1 MAVRRV
7 FQREI
12 VEVPYRLP
20 DGQVLVHPALVL
32 SVDEL
37 QDYEDGMFYAVL
49 ISTKNHF
56 PHLTLK
62 IQNEW
67 LNKPLSKQSYFV
79 THIVSIFNVD
89 DVMTRYNNYI
99 KLPYFDKVLDKVIS
113 NIFGRCSYTL
123 YNISPHNPLS
133 CLPQPAQGVLS
144 FPPPIY

>member
-12 VEVPYRLP
+12 VEVPYQLP
-20 DGQVLVHPALVL
+20 DGQVLVHPVLVL

-113 NIFGRCSYTL
+113 NIFGR
-123 YNISPHNPLS
+123 
-133 CLPQPAQGVLS
+133 
-144 FPPPIY
+144 